1 MEGIRKDDKSRPYR
15 VDFFNWDEMQKD
27 MALVRSVVLRTCTAK
42 EAKGIVM
49 GGPIPANNKV
59 LSKISYAGHSWRSII
74 RAYRFYRKLADEPVR
89 KTYVAVENLFPGKKA
104 VDVMEYIAAHKDEQH
119 SRPTASATV
128 MTPAPVVPNIVPGV
142 WTDEELNDPETWK
155 GVCDNETLD
164 MVDERVS
171 ALKNWALE
179 AITGVKRS
187 PHQQITAEET
197 AMLQSGMYT
206 DANGKIMLFTLPK
219 ELEQLLEVELRN
231 LMSDVDTDEVID
243 AIAVAEAAEAAEKRC
258 YAGGDLSVGDVTS
271 TISFHIPQPDFS
283 HLCPST
289 FSPDVVKAYSVEAQ
303 FPDGVIA
310 EPEPPTT
317 GPDSPATKAVVED
330 LNGMMSED
338 EHEQIMET
346 FIPNIASTDV
356 TTPRLQAVMETE
368 EPFTVCMSDGK
379 LGTLDPTATNE
390 AIKAQAIKTR
400 SADPMMIDVEELK
413 RVEAIEAA
421 QRKNRPLTQE
431 ERDCDR
437 TLNQM
442 EFETQ
447 IIDTPPE
454 PAPSKPMY
462 PCERVNGFVWLGVS
476 AVLVAGIVLY
486 CLFHR

>member
-1 MEGIRKDDKSRPYR
+1 MEGIRKDNKSRPYR
-15 VDFFNWDEMQKD
+15 VDFFNWDEMQND
-27 MALVRSVVLRTCTAK
+27 MALVRSTVLRTCTAR
-42 EAKGIVM
+42 EAKDIVM
-49 GGPIPANNKV
+49 GAPVPMNNKV
-59 LSKISYAGHSWRSII
+59 LSKISYAGHPWRSII
-74 RAYRFYRKLADEPVR
+74 RAYRFYRKLADEPIR

-104 VDVMEYIAAHKDEQH
+104 VDVMEYIAANKGKQG

-142 WTDEELNDPETWK
+142 WTDAELNDPETWK
-155 GVCDNETLD
+155 GICDNETLD

-171 ALKNWALE
+171 ALKNWAIE

-187 PHQQITAEET
+187 PHQQITVEET

-231 LMSDVDTDEVID
+231 LMADVDTDDVLNT
-243 AIAVAEAAEAAEKRC
+243 IATAEAAEKRC

-271 TISFHIPQPDFS
+271 TISFHIPQPDLS
-283 HLCPST
+283 TLCPST

-317 GPDSPATKAVVED
+317 GPDSPATKAVVKD
-330 LNGMMSED
+330 LNGMLSED
-338 EHEQIMET
+338 KHEHIMDT
-346 FIPNIASTDV
+346 FVPDIASMDV

-368 EPFTVCMSDGK
+368 EPFTVCMSNGK
-379 LGTLDPTATNE
+379 LGTLDPKATNE
-390 AIKAQAIKTR
+390 
-400 SADPMMIDVEELK
+400 MIA
-413 RVEAIEAA
+413 RG
-421 QRKNRPLTQE
+421 NRPLTQA

-442 EFETQ
+442 EFGTQ
-447 IIDTPPE
+447 IFDTPPE
-454 PAPSKPMY
+454 PAPSKDMY
-462 PCERVNGFVWLGVS
+462 PCTSKINGYVWLGVS
-476 AVLVAGIVLY
+476 AVVVAGIVLY
-486 CLFHR
+486 CFFHR